1 MAIGEQ
7 ATVLVQPSGS
17 PQTPEPTQRV
27 YFPELD
33 GLRFIAFM
41 MVYLFHGGVPAGIV
55 SALVGSLARWALF
68 LATLGLASDAWLSN
82 CSQRVASGVAG
93 VFRENGGYGV
103 QLFFILSGYLITALL
118 LREEAQYGRIALR
131 AFWVRR
137 ILRIWPLYY
146 LIVLV
151 GFVLLPGLEGQ
162 LWTSAYRNTLGA
174 HLVPF
179 LGFLGNW
186 SMILFGPLPDWL
198 SVLWSVC
205 VEEQFYLIVPL
216 FIAMISP
223 RFRLPLVIGLIL
235 SSIAVRGACAV
246 FFSSQLMIVF
256 NTLAQFDTLLSGV
269 LLALV
274 LGWERHRPRL
284 TRWLR
289 WLQWPLY
296 LIIGW
301 VMSQPHLGHGTAWH
315 RTWDF
320 VWVWLCGL
328 GVVVVAIWGQ
338 GWLRA
343 ALSYSRAV
351 WLGKISYGL
360 YMYHEIALWIRE
372 RYFERL
378 GWFPN
383 KDELLA
389 IATLALVIALAA
401 ASYYGYERRFLEL
414 KRAWTR
420 VPSRPV

>member
-1 MAIGEQ
+1 METIEPI
-7 ATVLVQPSGS
+7 ATIDEPDLASRP
-17 PQTPEPTQRV
+17 PEKGAAERI

-41 MVYLFHGGVPAGIV
+41 MVYLFHKGVPPPV
-55 SALVGSLARWALF
+55 LARLIGSRLAHVF
-68 LATLGLASDAWLSN
+68 LD
-82 CSQRVASGVAG
+82 
-93 VFRENGGYGV
+93 NGGYGV

-118 LREEAQYGRIALR
+118 LREEARYGRIALR

-146 LIVLV
+146 LTVLI
-151 GFVLLPGLEGQ
+151 GFFLLPGIEGM
-162 LWTSAYRNTLGA
+162 LGTPG
-174 HLVPF
+174 HRQMLQTHFLPF

-186 SMILFGPLPDWL
+186 SMALAGPLPDWL

-216 FIAMISP
+216 FIALVP
-223 RFRLPLVIGLIL
+223 RRLRSPLVLSLIAG
-235 SSIAVRGACAV
+235 SIATRWWCA
-246 FFSSQLMIVF
+246 SRYESQLMIVY
-256 NTLAQFDTLLSGV
+256 NTFTQFDTLLSGV

-274 LGWERHRPRL
+274 MGWDRNRPVL

-289 WLQWPLY
+289 WLQWPFY
-296 LIIGW
+296 LVSGW
-301 VMSQPHLGHGTAWH
+301 VMSQPHLGHGTIWD

-320 VWVWLCGL
+320 VNVWLCGL
-328 GVVVVAIWGQ
+328 GILMIAIWGQ

-343 ALSYSRAV
+343 VLSYSRMV

-360 YMYHEIALWIRE
+360 YMYHEVALWVRE
-372 RYFERL
+372 RFLLRL
-378 GWFPN
+378 PWFPN

-389 IATLALVIALAA
+389 VATLALTIGLAA
-401 ASYYGYERRFLEL
+401 ASYYGYERWFLQL